1 MNKNIIL
8 KNKKT
13 YLFVLLIVF
22 LMLFLSP
29 IMAANVDSTN
39 TQQQNSII
47 ENTHETHD
55 IQVLNEKN
63 MEKQVIKYNGDK
75 KSLKEVKVDNINE
88 YKSENTTQRKTST
101 HINNIKTQDTSNT
114 KLTTNVTT
122 PKKSKT

>member
-75 KSLKEVKVDNINE
+75 KSLKR
-88 YKSENTTQRKTST
+88 S
-101 HINNIKTQDTSNT
+101 
-114 KLTTNVTT
+114 
-122 PKKSKT
+122 

>member
-47 ENTHETHD
+47 ENTHEHM
-55 IQVLNEKN
+55 IF
-63 MEKQVIKYNGDK
+63 KY
-75 KSLKEVKVDNINE
+75 
-88 YKSENTTQRKTST
+88 
-101 HINNIKTQDTSNT
+101 
-114 KLTTNVTT
+114 
-122 PKKSKT
+122 